1 VPPPEIE
8 VDIIDPELNQMLIL
22 EKIKNEVTLD
32 SFVNA
37 FALTRVDMS
46 QELVQKQIEQ
56 IEKDRGIQ
64 DMQTMSEMT
73 RMSRGPVL

>member
-1 VPPPEIE
+1 MPPPEIE